1 MSRFCDTIKKLFLF
15 VIVIFISSASESF
28 SQSYY
33 DYELT
38 SINFS
43 GNETFSKSDLLPLI
57 ESKESPSWFWVFLNS
72 FTPFGDER
80 IYFDSSKIS
89 VDLNALTEFY
99 RSNGFF
105 RVTVTSEILP
115 DTSKK
120 TVELNYKIT
129 EGEPFF
135 FGRLELTGFQN
146 LSSVDFSK
154 LVQQSITV
162 DSSRRFSES
171 EIQQNISSIRRFL
184 ANNGFVMARY
194 DSTLIKIDTLTFRTD
209 VNIAFQTGDQYRIS
223 EIIIN
228 KAGVS
233 IDQITYELID
243 EIVGI
248 KPGDIYDQSNI
259 DRSELRLLKTEL
271 FTSVDINPIISE
283 IKDGRVPLEVNTTI
297 GSLNQLSP
305 EVKGDNEFNTFN
317 SGLGISYT
325 RKNFFGDARK
335 FNISTSFRLIDII
348 NIDLANIFKSG
359 ADRDSTYQGIFD
371 LNVKMEQPFL
381 FGRPILTSTEIYL
394 RSQTLKTFTENSYGG
409 AQRFDIEMPSYTFI
423 TLFRPFLS
431 IDVAERENN
440 FNSPDRAQRIS
451 LSVNSFTPGLGVE
464 LGSSKT
470 DDILFPTEGNY
481 IFITPEIFHSKTSL
495 NLLSRSSSGSI
506 TQFDTTFSGNTYF
519 YRIQTGISN
528 YISLDNSKKSVFAS
542 KFRFGYAQT
551 FTSSGNEQI
560 ASQQLIPPNKTFY
573 AGGSNSVR
581 GWRTRELVPREKIEY
596 LGITTEAEDIRG
608 GTIWLEGSF
617 EYRKKLNDYFG
628 YALFADYGNSWNN
641 WNSVMLK
648 DIAVAIGFGIR
659 IYTPIAPFRLDFG
672 TKFYNPFDEKTIF
685 KKDFLNNLEF
695 HFGIGEAF

>member
-1 MSRFCDTIKKLFLF
+1 MMRYRDWIFKSFFLTI
-15 VIVIFISSASESF
+15 IIFFSSNQSF
-28 SQSYY
+28 AQSYY

-38 SINFS
+38 NINFS
-43 GNETFSKSDLLPLI
+43 GNNTFSESDLLPLI

-89 VDLNALTEFY
+89 IDINALTEFY

-105 RVTVTSEILP
+105 RAAVSAEILP
-115 DTSKK
+115 DTSEK
-120 TVELNYKIT
+120 TIELNYNIS
-129 EGEPFF
+129 EGESFY
-135 FGRLELTGFQN
+135 FGKLELTGFQK
-146 LSSVDFSK
+146 LSTYDFNQLIQK
-154 LVQQSITV
+154 SITI
-162 DSSRRFSES
+162 DSSKRFSES
-171 EIQQNISSIRRFL
+171 EIQQNISSIKRFL
-184 ANNGFVMARY
+184 ANNGYVLARY

-209 VNIAFQTGDQYRIS
+209 INIAFQTGDQYRIS
-223 EIIIN
+223 ETIIN
-228 KAGVS
+228 KSGVS

-248 KPGDIYDQSNI
+248 KPGDIYDQSII

-271 FTSVDINPIISE
+271 FNAVDINPIISD
-283 IKDGRVPLEVNTTI
+283 IKDNRVPLEVNTTI

-317 SGLGISYT
+317 TGLGISYT

-335 FNISTSFRLIDII
+335 FNISTSFRLIDIT
-348 NIDLANIFKSG
+348 NIDLSNIFKS
-359 ADRDSTYQGIFD
+359 APERDSSYQGVFD

-394 RSQTLKTFTENSYGG
+394 RSQTLKSFTENSYGG
-409 AQRFDIEMPSYTFI
+409 AQRFDVEMPAYTFI
-423 TLFRPFLS
+423 TLFRPFVS

-440 FNSPDRAQRIS
+440 FVLPGGTQKIFFG
-451 LSVNSFTPGLGVE
+451 VNSFTPGLGVE

-470 DDILFPTEGNY
+470 NDILFPTEGSY
-481 IFITPEIFHSKTSL
+481 LFFTPEIFHSKTSI
-495 NLLSRSSSGSI
+495 NLSGRTLSTSTAI
-506 TQFDTTFSGNTYF
+506 FDTTFSGNTYF

-528 YISLDNSKKSVFAS
+528 YVSLDNSGSSVFAS

-551 FTSSGNEQI
+551 FTSSGNEEI
-560 ASQQLIPPNKTFY
+560 ASQQLIPPNKTFF

-581 GWRTRELVPREKIEY
+581 GWRARELVPREKIEY

-608 GTIWLEGSF
+608 GTIWFEGSF

-648 DIAVAIGFGIR
+648 DIAVAIGLGVR

-672 TKFYNPFDEKTIF
+672 TKFYNPYDEKTIF
-685 KKDFLNNLEF
+685 KKDFLNNVEF